1 MSPHL
6 RFHAEIFSFFFQGK
20 ATGNKAAL
28 RLRVPVQNNLFKW
41 GSLLQRNPGKLLLP
55 GILALAFMS
64 ACLQS
69 ASMETKVEKLW
80 VQGKKKN

>member
-6 RFHAEIFSFFFQGK
+6 WFHAEIFSFYFQGK
-20 ATGNKAAL
+20 ATGNKNAL
-28 RLRVPVQNNLFKW
+28 WLRVPVQNNLFKL
-41 GSLLQRNPGKLLLP
+41 GSLLQRNSGKFLFG
-55 GILALAFMS
+55 GILILAIMS

-80 VQGKKKN
+80 VQGKN